1 VPGIDLIASDWKYAE
16 REDSG
21 MQAMVQEQSSALRTD
36 PSPGA
41 VRAAVRALL
50 PTIRSR
56 ALACERARMVPDETV
71 EELRQTGLYRLVQPA
86 PYGGYE
92 QDFVVLAD
100 LMMDIAAACAST
112 AWVCGLLSA
121 HQWFVALFPAEAQHD
136 VWGSNP
142 GATLCGSYAPV
153 NEAVATGGGYRLS
166 GRWSFASGCDNAQW
180 AICAARMP
188 ATAQRPSQ
196 PAFLL
201 VPARDYGIDDTW
213 DVIGLAGTGSK
224 TLVLNDVFV
233 PEHRV
238 VLFADA
244 AAGRTPGSRLY
255 RNPLYAV
262 PIYSHVSACLAATAV
277 GAAAGAIEDF
287 IAATGGRLT
296 RGSVTGG
303 NNRMA
308 EFPTVQIKVAEAAA
322 CVDAA
327 RTILL
332 RDLEAIAREVRET
345 GEGSVAQRV
354 TNRRGQ
360 AFAVTMAVRA
370 VDILN
375 AATGGNGLALSNPVQ
390 RAWRDVNAVGRHV
403 SINWDAVAT
412 MYGQMALGLEPR
424 GQY

>member
-1 VPGIDLIASDWKYAE
+1 
-16 REDSG
+16 
-21 MQAMVQEQSSALRTD
+21 MQKMVQESLSAARANPSS
-36 PSPGA
+36 GA
-41 VRAAVRALL
+41 VRAAVRSLL
-50 PTIRSR
+50 PAIRSR
-56 ALACERARMVPDETV
+56 AAACERARSVPHETF
-71 EELRQTGLYRLVQPA
+71 EELRRAGLYKLVQPA
-86 PYGGYE
+86 AYGGYE
-92 QDFVVLAD
+92 QDFAILAD
-100 LMMDIAAACAST
+100 VMMEMAGACAST

-121 HQWFVALFPAEAQHD
+121 HQWVVGLFPEQAQRD
-136 VWGSNP
+136 VWGGNP
-142 GATLCGSYAPV
+142 DATLCGSYAPIS
-153 NEAVATGGGYRLS
+153 EAATATGGYRLN
-166 GRWSFASGCDNAQW
+166 GRWSFASGCDNSQW
-180 AICAARMP
+180 AICAARLP

-201 VPARDYGIDDTW
+201 VPASDYTIEDTW

-224 TLVLNDVFV
+224 TLLLKEVFV

-244 AAGRTPGSRLY
+244 ASGRTPGSRLY
-255 RNPLYAV
+255 QNRLYAV

-303 NNRMA
+303 NNKMA
-308 EFPTVQIKVAEAAA
+308 EFPTIQIRVAEAAA
-322 CVDAA
+322 SVDAA

-332 RDLEAIAREVRET
+332 RDLEAIAREVREN
-345 GEGSVAQRV
+345 GEGSVQQRV

-360 AFAVTMAVRA
+360 AFAVNMAVRA

-390 RAWRDVNAVGRHV
+390 RAWRDINAVGRHV
-403 SINWDAVAT
+403 SVNWDAVAT

>member
-1 VPGIDLIASDWKYAE
+1 MRAN
-16 REDSG
+16 
-21 MQAMVQEQSSALRTD
+21 
-36 PSPGA
+36 PSPDL
-41 VRAAVRALL
+41 VRASVRSLL
-50 PTIRSR
+50 PTIRGR
-56 ALACERARMVPDETV
+56 AEACERARSVPHETY
-71 EELRQTGLYRLVQPA
+71 EELRQAGLYKLVQPA
-86 PYGGYE
+86 AYGGYE
-92 QDFVVLAD
+92 QDFAVLAD
-100 LMMDIAAACAST
+100 VMMEMAGACAST

-121 HQWFVALFPAEAQHD
+121 HQWVVGLFPQEAQND
-136 VWGSNP
+136 VWGDNP
-142 GATLCGSYAPV
+142 DATLCGSYAPIV
-153 NEAVATGGGYRLS
+153 EAAAANGGYRLN
-166 GRWSFASGCDNAQW
+166 GRWSFASGCDNSRW
-180 AICAARMP
+180 AICAARLP
-188 ATAQRPSQ
+188 ATGERPSQ

-201 VPARDYGIDDTW
+201 VPASDYAIEDTW

-224 TLVLNDVFV
+224 TLLLKDVFV

-244 AAGRTPGSRLY
+244 ASGRTPGSRLY
-255 RNPLYAV
+255 QNRLYAV

-308 EFPTVQIKVAEAAA
+308 EFPTIQIRVAEAAA
-322 CVDAA
+322 SVDAA

-332 RDLEAIAREVRET
+332 RDLEAIAREVREN
-345 GEGSVAQRV
+345 GEGSVRQRIV
-354 TNRRGQ
+354 NRRGQ
-360 AFAVTMAVRA
+360 AFAVNMAVRA

-390 RAWRDVNAVGRHV
+390 RAWRDINAVGRHV
-403 SINWDAVAT
+403 SVNWDAVAT